1 MKIIRNDIEIEIY
14 FDELTIGDVFKYENT
29 IFLKTESI
37 INYEGET
44 GNYNAVELES
54 GYYQWFNDGDLI
66 YKIDCQL
73 IIE

>member
-1 MKIIRNDIEIEIY
+1 MKIIRNDIEKETY
-14 FDELTIGDVFKYENT
+14 FEELTIGDVFKYKNI

-37 INYEGET
+37 INYGHET

-54 GYYQWFNDGDLI
+54 GYYHYFNDLDLI